1 MASEATPTIIG
12 RFCTVH
18 GEITGEGDVR
28 IDGTLEGS
36 VHLTGARITVGP
48 EAKVKAQLSAQ
59 DVIIAGAV
67 EGEVRA
73 TGRAELRSTASLVG
87 NVYASRF
94 SMEDDATVRGHI
106 DLNQPAEKMPALT
119 PETPAAAQPSNDMA
133 DSKS

>member
-1 MASEATPTIIG
+1 M
-12 RFCTVH
+12 R

-48 EAKVKAQLSAQ
+48 EAKVKAHLSAH
-59 DVIIAGAV
+59 DVVIAGAV

-73 TGRAELRSTASLVG
+73 TGRAELRSTASLIG
-87 NVYASRF
+87 NVFAARF

-106 DLNQPAEKMPALT
+106 DLNQPDEKKPASGAET
-119 PETPAAAQPSNDMA
+119 STAQPASDAAEGNA
-133 DSKS
+133 